1 VEEVMAKSKLPFVSV
16 VVCCYNGADVLPDA
30 LQALRKQ
37 RYKGGFEIIVVDDGS
52 KDNTFEVASSFKDVR
67 VIRNDQNQ
75 GLAGS
80 RNVGVEA
87 AKGEIVAFTDDDCR
101 PKAGWIRELAAGYSD
116 DAVLGVG
123 GSADSSEPDNL
134 MLRYLEE
141 SKPLKPLENTL
152 LTSKKLTYRFGLYL
166 KGLAG
171 KLPKPAKGQRSV
183 YSLVG
188 ANMSF
193 RKSALESV
201 GGFDAHFRFGG
212 EEEDL
217 CKRLNEQQPGSLV
230 FTPKAVILHQ
240 YERTLKDTLRR
251 SQAYAKGNAR
261 MYHKHKDVNP
271 IIFPF
276 PILLAATLALG
287 LISPWLLLTPV
298 ILIPLLYSRWTMLA
312 IKGRRIEAFLY
323 GYIQFLQE
331 CYGNVGFIKGWW
343 QFRHLFKAQ
352 EETTMMH
359 PYAAVLWP
367 VTLLGLGMVSNHM
380 WPSAQLGFLVA
391 CGMTMLPGYLIIRS
405 LSVPIM
411 RPMGFAILSTIG
423 GAAWLMV
430 WGFIATVILPHFG
443 VQRPL
448 DAAPFTWFY
457 LAGIAPLVVTALRTR
472 VERYKKKLPPLSL
485 WTWLLYSLAVLMP
498 IMAFLGASMLNQGR
512 SNLLTI
518 ATFVVAGLAIL
529 IAIWRSER
537 VSHSVLP
544 ALLFSISISAV
555 WSYSL
560 RSGYLFGWDIQ
571 QEFDVFRAT
580 QQSGVWAIGQHTPY
594 DAMLSLTALPSVLA
608 NVAGIHSLIVFKVLF
623 PVIFSLVPV
632 VLYYAYRLLTR
643 EWIAFTAAALSIAQF
658 YYMQQFS
665 ALIRQQL
672 AFLFFAT
679 IVYLL
684 VDRQWDMRLKRWFI
698 GLLMFGLTVSHYSTT
713 YMAIA
718 VLLVVYVFSKIVML
732 IRRDSLNKVIKSQ
745 GYVTW
750 WSIVG
755 LIVLSAIWYGPMTHS
770 SSAMAWIGGKH
781 EYSTMLS
788 RGKHAVEQKLQN
800 HNNQPQ
806 DTRGYL
812 DSIGAQYHE
821 GRSYYNYY
829 ADADNGSIQAK
840 KTAEITRPDYSRK
853 AAYLIDTLLRYGW
866 WLLGLVGASVFIYKA
881 FERFEQQRLEL
892 GLFTA
897 FAGVIFIIGH
907 ALPGIDEFYNIT
919 RINQQMLMFVAL
931 PAVLT
936 GIYLLRH
943 LSEIWQKTIIG
954 SGLVLSL
961 LLASGS
967 ISQVLGGVPT
977 ANLNNYGG
985 DYQRFY
991 VHRSDVAAAT
1001 WLSSHATK
1009 DVPVFADRYAA
1020 LRLVV
1025 STDIKRG
1032 IMYDVTPE
1040 TIAQGSYV
1048 YADHT
1053 NVIDGL
1059 TMTSQK
1065 GQSYS
1070 FEFPAA
1076 FLDGHKDLLYS
1087 NGNAEIYR

>member
-1 VEEVMAKSKLPFVSV
+1 MAKTKLPFVSV

-52 KDNTFEVASSFKDVR
+52 KDNTFEVASSFKGVR
-67 VIRNDQNQ
+67 VIRNGQNK

-80 RNVGVEA
+80 RNVGIEA

-101 PKAGWIRELAAGYSD
+101 PKAGWIRELAAGYTD
-116 DAVLGVG
+116 ETVLGVG
-123 GSADSSEPDNL
+123 GSADSNKPDN
-134 MLRYLEE
+134 MVLRYLEE

-171 KLPKPAKGQRSV
+171 KLPKPAKGKRSV

-201 GGFDAHFRFGG
+201 DGFDAHFRFGG

-217 CKRLNEQQPGSLV
+217 CKRLNEKHPGSLI

-276 PILLAATLALG
+276 PILLAATLVLG
-287 LISPWLLLTPV
+287 LISPWLLLTPF

-312 IKGRRIEAFLY
+312 IKGRRMEAFLY
-323 GYIQFLQE
+323 SYIQFLQE
-331 CYGNVGFIKGWW
+331 CYGNIGFVKGWW
-343 QFRHLFKAQ
+343 QFRHLFKSQ
-352 EETTMMH
+352 EETAVMH
-359 PYAAVLWP
+359 PFMAVLWP
-367 VTLLGLGMVSNHM
+367 VALLALGMIGNHL

-391 CGMTMLPGYLIIRS
+391 SGMTMLPGYLIIRT
-405 LSVPIM
+405 LGVPIM

-423 GAAWLMV
+423 GAAWLML
-430 WGFIATVILPHFG
+430 WGFIATVVLPHFG
-443 VQRPL
+443 VQKPL

-485 WTWLLYSLAVLMP
+485 WTWSLYGLAVLMP

-512 SNLLTI
+512 GNLLTI
-518 ATFVVAGLAIL
+518 ATFVIAGAAIL
-529 IAIWRSER
+529 LAIWRSER
-537 VSHSVLP
+537 LSHSVLP

-571 QEFDVFRAT
+571 QEFEVFSAT
-580 QQSGVWAIGQHTPY
+580 QQSGVWAIGHHTPY
-594 DAMLSLTALPSVLA
+594 DAMLSLTVLPSVLA
-608 NVAGIHSLIVFKVLF
+608 NVASINSLAVFKVLF

-643 EWIAFTAAALSIAQF
+643 EWIAFTAAALSVAQF

-698 GLLMFGLTVSHYSTT
+698 CLLMFGLAVSHYSTT
-713 YMAIA
+713 YMAIV
-718 VLLVVYVFSKIVML
+718 VLLVVYVVSKLVML
-732 IRRDSLNKVIKSQ
+732 IRRDSLSKVIKSQ

-755 LIVLSAIWYGPMTHS
+755 LIALSVIWYGPMTHS
-770 SSAMAWIGGKH
+770 SSAMAWVSGKH
-781 EYSTMLS
+781 EYSTMFS
-788 RGKHAVEQKLQN
+788 RGKKAFEQKFQK
-800 HNNQPQ
+800 NNKQSQ
-806 DTRGYL
+806 DTRAYL
-812 DSIGAQYHE
+812 ESIGAQYRE
-821 GRSYYNYY
+821 NRGYYQYY
-829 ADADNGSIQAK
+829 ADADNSTIQSK
-840 KTAEITRPDYSRK
+840 KSVEISRPDYLHK
-853 AAYLIDTLLRYGW
+853 AAVLIDALLRYGW
-866 WLLGLVGASVFIYKA
+866 WLLGLAGASVFIYKV

-897 FAGVIFIIGH
+897 LAGVIFIVGH
-907 ALPGIDEFYNIT
+907 ALPGMDALYNIT
-919 RINQQMLMFVAL
+919 RINQQMIMFVAL

-943 LSEIWQKTIIG
+943 VSEVLQKIVLSSG
-954 SGLVLSL
+954 LALSLFLASGLVT
-961 LLASGS
+961 
-967 ISQVLGGVPT
+967 QVLGGSPA
-977 ANLNNYGG
+977 ANLNNVGG

-991 VHRSDVAAAT
+991 VQKTDVAAAS
-1001 WLSSHATK
+1001 WLGTNMRG
-1009 DVPVFADRYAA
+1009 DVPVYADRYAS
-1020 LRLVV
+1020 LRLIVP
-1025 STDIKRG
+1025 TDIKRG
-1032 IMYDVTPE
+1032 IMYDLTPE
-1040 TIAQGSYV
+1040 TIAKGSYV
-1048 YADHT
+1048 YADNT
-1053 NVIDGL
+1053 NITDGI
-1059 TMTSQK
+1059 TVASK
-1065 GQSYS
+1065 DGKSYVY
-1070 FEFPAA
+1070 EFPAN
-1076 FLDGHKDLLYS
+1076 FLKSHKDLLYS